1 MLKKIFVIITLCLL
15 VGCGKNDNEL
25 VLITEAGFAPY
36 EFYENG
42 EIVGVDIEIGKE
54 IAKELGKEL
63 VVKDVAF
70 DFIINEIKSGKGDI
84 GAAGMSIN
92 DERKEQVDFSI
103 EYVVSNQVVV
113 VKNDSNIKSIDD
125 IKDKTISVQLGT
137 TADLYLHEN
146 YKDANIITQKKY
158 LAAAEDV
165 KSGKSDCIVMDELPA
180 KELIKE
186 NPELKILDGILFTDK
201 YGMVVKKGNQ
211 ELLDVVN
218 KVLQR
223 LIDENKIEEYIIK
236 YSEWVFL
243 TI

>member
-25 VLITEAGFAPY
+25 ILITEAGFAPY

-158 LAAAEDV
+158 LAATEDV

-180 KELIKE
+180 KELVKE

-236 YSEWVFL
+236 YSEWIFFM
-243 TI
+243 I

>member
-146 YKDANIITQKKY
+146 YKDATIITQKKY

-180 KELIKE
+180 KELVKE

-236 YSEWVFL
+236 YSE
-243 TI
+243 

>member
-1 MLKKIFVIITLCLL
+1 MLKKILVVITLCLL

-92 DERKEQVDFSI
+92 EERKEQVDFSI

-137 TADLYLHEN
+137 TADLYLHKN

-180 KELIKE
+180 KELVKE

-236 YSEWVFL
+236 YSE
-243 TI
+243 

>member
-1 MLKKIFVIITLCLL
+1 MLKKVLVVIILCLL

-113 VKNDSNIKSIDD
+113 VKNDSSIKSIDD

-146 YKDANIITQKKY
+146 YKDANIVTQKKY

-180 KELIKE
+180 KELVKE

-201 YGMVVKKGNQ
+201 YGMVVKKGNK

-236 YSEWVFL
+236 YSE
-243 TI
+243 

>member
-137 TADLYLHEN
+137 TADLYLHKN

-236 YSEWVFL
+236 YSE
-243 TI
+243 